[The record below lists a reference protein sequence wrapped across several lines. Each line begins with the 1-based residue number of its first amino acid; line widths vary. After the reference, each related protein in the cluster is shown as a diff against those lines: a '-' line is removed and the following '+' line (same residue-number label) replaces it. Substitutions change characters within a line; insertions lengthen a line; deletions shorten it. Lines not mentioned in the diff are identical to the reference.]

1 MRPAEEI
8 ERFVSAACFRAG
20 PNVDRDLW
28 AEISTA
34 RDLGRTA
41 ASPPTHGSL
50 CGAVLRS
57 KLTKLAAA
65 AAIITAAALGLNITG
80 GPDMATVALA
90 DVAKKI
96 EQTQNCVFK
105 KTIVVS
111 SEGGVANTR
120 DSLVYYAEN
129 AVRDDVY
136 DNGKVISQVYVD
148 FPDGILVTVDH
159 TSRVFRK
166 MDLAD
171 EDIQQL
177 STLGPRNIV
186 DLILSK
192 GQYKTLGRKTVDG
205 VLAEGF
211 EFDDTRAMLSMD
223 QDEIESIVTRLWVDV
238 KTNLPVRGEVD
249 CILMD
254 NAKARVVIY
263 DPQWDIELESDF
275 FEPRI
280 PAGYVEPGQRGLLG
294 IDLEHWPTLRVV
306 PGMAAE
312 KAGVRSGDVVLKVN
326 GNSVSHIESASDA
339 LELLSGKVGEEV
351 ALTVKRGEQILAFEV
366 ERTPA
371 PQ

>member
-1 MRPAEEI
+1 MRPTEEI

-20 PNVDRDLW
+20 PDVDRSLW
-28 AEISTA
+28 ADISMAHGTGRKTA
-34 RDLGRTA
+34 SAPAHGR
-41 ASPPTHGSL
+41 L
-50 CGAVLRS
+50 WGAVLRS

-65 AAIITAAALGLNITG
+65 AAIITAAVLGLTITG
-80 GPDMATVALA
+80 GPGMATVALA
-90 DVAKKI
+90 DVAKRI
-96 EQTQNCVFK
+96 GQTKNCVFK
-105 KTIVVS
+105 KTTSVS
-111 SEGGVANTR
+111 SEDGVTNAL

-136 DNGKVISQVYVD
+136 YDGKIISQVYVN
-148 FPDGILVTVDH
+148 FPDGVLVAVDH
-159 TSRVFRK
+159 KSRVFRK

-192 GQYKTLGRKTVDG
+192 GQYKTLGRETVDG
-205 VLAEGF
+205 VLSEGF

-223 QDEIESIVTRLWVDV
+223 KAEIANVATRLWVDV

-280 PAGYVEPGQRGLLG
+280 PAGYVEPEQRGLLG

-326 GNSVSHIESASDA
+326 GNSVSHIESVSDA
-339 LELLSGKVGEEV
+339 LELLSGKVGEKV